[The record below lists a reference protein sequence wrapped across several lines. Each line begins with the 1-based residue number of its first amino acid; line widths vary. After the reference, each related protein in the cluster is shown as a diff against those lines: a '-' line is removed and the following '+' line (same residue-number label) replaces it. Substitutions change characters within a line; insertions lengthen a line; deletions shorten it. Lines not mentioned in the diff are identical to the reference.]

1 MSNNGTGNK
10 TPAYRL
16 RVNRV
21 HSKLKTLCHQ
31 WIGRNHPEVM
41 ETLRRKAKREVA
53 RG

>member
-1 MSNNGTGNK
+1 MNNNGSHK

-16 RVNRV
+16 RTNRV

-31 WIGRNHPEVM
+31 WMVRHQPALVDRM
-41 ETLRRKAKREVA
+41 RRQAKREVA